1 MPTTGAV
8 VKKRALLL
16 SNSSYVELP
25 SLLFSTS
32 DVEDLSVR
40 LRRLNFD
47 VTVDLNS
54 PFEQMDTIVDDF
66 VNSIG
71 ERDTVFFFFNGH
83 AASWKN
89 QNFLLP
95 VDDDE
100 IINSGMLQYH
110 AINAGKLLQQIV
122 GRDPSAV
129 IFLLDA
135 SYSRDPSESP
145 FKSVGL
151 CSMAA
156 PLGSLVMFTCGV
168 GQTTD
173 NVSRNDRNGL
183 FMEQLLQYIHLSH
196 WTIEEVLERV
206 RRDVENQ
213 TDGEQMPFLS
223 NSLRSRRTY
232 LDLQH
237 RKGTNFH
244 AFSSLE
250 FSSFSASVS
259 RRYSSD
265 GSMDPTQLHRRR
277 RPRLGR
283 GFEST
288 VESLGVVR

>member
-8 VKKRALLL
+8 GKKRALLI

-25 SLLFSTS
+25 SLLFTTT
-32 DVEDLSVR
+32 DVHDLSVKFK
-40 LRRLNFD
+40 RLNFD

-54 PFEQMDTIVDDF
+54 TFEQMETLIDEF

-100 IINSGMLQYH
+100 LTNSGMLQYH

-122 GRDPSAV
+122 ARDPSTV

-135 SYSRDPSESP
+135 SYSRDSSESP
-145 FKSVGL
+145 FKSIGL

-156 PLGSLVMFTCGV
+156 PLGSLVMFSCGV
-168 GQTTD
+168 GQTIE

-183 FMEQLLQYIHLSH
+183 FIEQLLQYIHLSQ
-196 WTIEEVLERV
+196 WTIEEILERV
-206 RRDVENQ
+206 RQDVQNQ
-213 TDGEQMPFLS
+213 TDGNQMPFLS

-237 RKGTNFH
+237 RKGTKNSSERFPSFTFLVQLRCVPRIFIRLPGGSNEI
-244 AFSSLE
+244 FSL
-250 FSSFSASVS
+250 
-259 RRYSSD
+259 
-265 GSMDPTQLHRRR
+265 P
-277 RPRLGR
+277 
-283 GFEST
+283 
-288 VESLGVVR
+288 VVTARAWP